1 MPPKIYSLESEGD
14 NMGLILKQLFAFIKL
29 LNSETGNISLAMGM
43 TCGFILGMTPSLSL
57 HSLLIFLILFFFR
70 IQIGAALLAAFFFKF
85 VAFLLDPAFHA
96 VGSKVLEVESL
107 QAFFTT
113 LYNIPIIPF
122 TRFNN
127 SIVMGSAVITIILSP
142 IVFLIS
148 QFLIVKYRV
157 TVLARFKETKLWK
170 AIEATKFYQ
179 WYYKYD
185 QYKWN

>member
-1 MPPKIYSLESEGD
+1 
-14 NMGLILKQLFAFIKL
+14 MGLILKQLFAFIKL
-29 LNSETGNISLAMGM
+29 LNSDTGNISLAMGM
-43 TCGFILGMTPSLSL
+43 TCGFILGMTPVLSL

-70 IQIGAALLAAFFFKF
+70 IQIGAALITAFFFKF

-96 VGSKVLEVESL
+96 VGSKVLEIESL
-107 QAFFTT
+107 QAIYTT
-113 LYNIPIIPF
+113 LYNLPIIPF

-127 SIVMGSAVITIILSP
+127 SIVMGSAVITIALSP
-142 IVFLIS
+142 LIFLIS

-157 TVLARFKETKLWK
+157 TVLARFKQTKFWK